1 MPPSPLYNW
10 LCVLHSASEIISHA
24 ATIRAAQVAR
34 TNGKLGVG
42 RRHERAGAT
51 GGLYPRTSFDVEN
64 RAKEADREA
73 SGPLNVEGRHEISVS
88 QADYAPDASI
98 QESQLLSPRQES
110 NEPSTE
116 GLDAPVYTEP
126 VPGKPIARSDN
137 TVSSSPTDAHLSSE
151 TVSEFSGGKVSPG
164 RSTLE
169 ETKYTEKVGTSEKTK
184 LADAP
189 EITESVP
196 ISETEA
202 KLLQS
207 ELLPKSSQ
215 PLSQT
220 QRNLQ
225 ASRVPSS
232 RIGRLFHYGGL
243 AASLGYGAAS
253 EAFRRVSSSQA
264 EGQSSLMMTPA
275 NVKRLVEK
283 LSKMRGAALKLGQFM
298 SIQDTHLL
306 PKGVEEVFRRV
317 QDSAHYMPN
326 WQMERVMSNS
336 LGSSWESNFASFD
349 RVPFAAASLGQVH
362 SAVLA
367 AHASPT
373 GKDEKVAIK
382 IQFPDIAKS
391 IESDL
396 GYLKLL
402 LNAGKIL
409 PRGLFLDKTLQ
420 VMKGELADECD
431 YTREAA
437 CARFFGSQD
446 ALGKDRRFRIP
457 WVWEGSTER
466 VLVMQQM
473 DGVSVG
479 GNIVD
484 NLSQESRDQLSKIAS
499 TILELCMKELFEFR
513 MMQTDPNWSNFL
525 WNEQRRQIELIDFG
539 ATRSYSKEFIDKWMY
554 ILQAAVAEDYE
565 ACVHWSLELGYLK
578 GGESKTMLDAH
589 IRSLT
594 LLAAPFR
601 ARKLAPSELG
611 ADGRYAFGRGTDW
624 ARITA
629 EIRSLIPVMLRERL
643 TPPPRE
649 TYSLNRKLSGAF
661 LLASRLGAKVDC
673 KSIWESTVE
682 KNEFAQPS

>member
-24 ATIRAAQVAR
+24 ATIRAAQIAR

-42 RRHERAGAT
+42 RRHGQPGAT
-51 GGLYPRTSFDVEN
+51 YPRKSFGVEN

-73 SGPLNVEGRHEISVS
+73 SGPLDVEERHETRVS

-98 QESQLLSPRQES
+98 QESQLLSAQQEP
-110 NEPSTE
+110 NEPSTA
-116 GLDAPVYTEP
+116 GLDAPMYADP
-126 VPGKPIARSDN
+126 VREKPIARSDN
-137 TVSSSPTDAHLSSE
+137 IVRSPPMDTLLSPEIVSDLPVDE
-151 TVSEFSGGKVSPG
+151 VSPV
-164 RSTLE
+164 RSSTLDEPKDTE
-169 ETKYTEKVGTSEKTK
+169 EVGKLEKTK
-184 LADAP
+184 LADAL

-202 KLLQS
+202 K
-207 ELLPKSSQ
+207 

-253 EAFRRVSSSQA
+253 EAFRRVSSSQG

-306 PKGVEEVFRRV
+306 PKDVEEVFRRV

-326 WQMERVMSNS
+326 WQMERVMSGS

-420 VMKGELADECD
+420 AMKGELADECD

-437 CARFFGSQD
+437 CARFFGSQT

-499 TILELCMKELFEFR
+499 TILELCMKELFDFR

-525 WNEQRRQIELIDFG
+525 WNDQRRQIELIDFG
-539 ATRSYSKEFIDKWMY
+539 ATRSYSKEFIDKWMR
-554 ILQAAVAEDYE
+554 ILQAAVAEDYD
-565 ACVHWSLELGYLK
+565 ACVHWSLELGYIK

-594 LLAAPFR
+594 LLATPFR
-601 ARKLAPSELG
+601 AHKPASSELG
-611 ADGRYAFGRGTDW
+611 ADGRYAFGRGTHW

-661 LLASRLGAKVDC
+661 LLASRLGARVDC

-682 KNEFAQPS
+682 KHDFAQPS

>member
-1 MPPSPLYNW
+1 MPWITVTRILA
-10 LCVLHSASEIISHA
+10 VASSVAVTACSYA
-24 ATIRAAQVAR
+24 AKSLVQLALAAQIAR

-42 RRHERAGAT
+42 RRHGQPGAT
-51 GGLYPRTSFDVEN
+51 YPRKSFGVEN

-73 SGPLNVEGRHEISVS
+73 SGPLDVEERHETRVS

-98 QESQLLSPRQES
+98 QESQLLSVQQEP
-110 NEPSTE
+110 NEPS
-116 GLDAPVYTEP
+116 GLDAPMYADP
-126 VPGKPIARSDN
+126 VREKPIARSDN
-137 TVSSSPTDAHLSSE
+137 IVRSPPTDTLLSPE
-151 TVSEFSGGKVSPG
+151 IVSDLPVDEVSPV
-164 RSTLE
+164 RSSTLDEPKDTE
-169 ETKYTEKVGTSEKTK
+169 EVGKLEKTK
-184 LADAP
+184 LADAL

-215 PLSQT
+215 PLSHT

-253 EAFRRVSSSQA
+253 EAFRRVSSSQG

-306 PKGVEEVFRRV
+306 PKDVEEVFRRV

-326 WQMERVMSNS
+326 WQMERVMSGS

-373 GKDEKVAIK
+373 GKDEMVAIK

-420 VMKGELADECD
+420 AMKGELADECD

-437 CARFFGSQD
+437 CARFFGSQT

-484 NLSQESRDQLSKIAS
+484 NLSQESRDQIAS
-499 TILELCMKELFEFR
+499 TILELCMKELFDFR

-539 ATRSYSKEFIDKWMY
+539 ATRSYSKEFIDKWMR
-554 ILQAAVAEDYE
+554 ILQAAVAEDYD
-565 ACVHWSLELGYLK
+565 ACVHWSLELGYIK

-594 LLAAPFR
+594 LLATPFR
-601 ARKLAPSELG
+601 AHKPASSELG
-611 ADGRYAFGRGTDW
+611 ADGRYAFGRGTHW

-661 LLASRLGAKVDC
+661 LLASRLGARVDC

-682 KNEFAQPS
+682 KHDFAQPS